1 MPPVASLF
9 DADVTRMSQED
20 LVDAFASAVA
30 TGGASREDGATHGAF
45 DEVARDVE
53 TRMARS
59 FARETSVRNV
69 SCQISDE

>member
-1 MPPVASLF
+1 
-9 DADVTRMSQED
+9 MSQED

-45 DEVARDVE
+45 DEVARDGE
-53 TRMARS
+53 TRTFSRA
-59 FARETSVRNV
+59 TSANVV